1 MILNLNSY
9 DDEDNV
15 DNDILQIIEIFE
27 FEIREFDKDD
37 LM

>member
-15 DNDILQIIEIFE
+15 DNDILQIIENFE